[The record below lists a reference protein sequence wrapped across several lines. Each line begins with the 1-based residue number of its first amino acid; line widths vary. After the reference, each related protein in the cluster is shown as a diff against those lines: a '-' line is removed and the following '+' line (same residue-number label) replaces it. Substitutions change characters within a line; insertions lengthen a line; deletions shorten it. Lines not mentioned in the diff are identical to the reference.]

1 MKRLVL
7 TFVIAV
13 GLLLFMTGCGSEP
26 QLTTTRHHVVVP
38 DESMYSCQR
47 FSNWPETSRLTSAQ
61 VSRTLVELYS
71 VNEQCYNSQQALR
84 RFLEDARTRIQSG
97 ATQ

>member
-1 MKRLVL
+1 MKRL
-7 TFVIAV
+7 AA
-13 GLLLFMTGCGSEP
+13 LLLLAGCAQEP

-38 DESMYSCQR
+38 DESMYACQR
-47 FSNWPETSRLTSAQ
+47 FANWPETNRLTSAQ

-71 VNEQCYNSQQALR
+71 TNEQCYNSQQALR

-97 ATQ
+97 QAPQ